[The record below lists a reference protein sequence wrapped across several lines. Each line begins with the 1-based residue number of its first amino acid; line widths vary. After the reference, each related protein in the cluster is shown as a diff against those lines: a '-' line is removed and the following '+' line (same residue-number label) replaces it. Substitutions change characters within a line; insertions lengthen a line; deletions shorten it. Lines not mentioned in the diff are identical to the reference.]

1 MKYWYVPALAA
12 TTLLASAESV
22 SADWSVSAEAADPIP
37 TATQSLSHADLL
49 NWLADGE
56 QGLWVQ
62 AGNSR
67 WFYARFT
74 NICPG
79 LRSSNSLVFETGA
92 SNRIDRTSSVI
103 VSGQQRC
110 SVQNVM
116 PSSGPPKDRNAGVPL
131 QPQTQ

>member
-79 LRSSNSLVFETGA
+79 LRSSFYTPGRRRSGCTTHA
-92 SNRIDRTSSVI
+92 SAYSRAAGSPKNTTPTTAP
-103 VSGQQRC
+103 
-110 SVQNVM
+110 M
-116 PSSGPPKDRNAGVPL
+116 PFG
-131 QPQTQ
+131 

>member
-62 AGNSR
+62 AG
-67 WFYARFT
+67 
-74 NICPG
+74 
-79 LRSSNSLVFETGA
+79 
-92 SNRIDRTSSVI
+92 
-103 VSGQQRC
+103 

-116 PSSGPPKDRNAGVPL
+116 PSSGPPKDRNAGVLL